1 MRDEEIIGI
10 VTSQMTS
17 APAVWEDGA
26 RSPDKVGKLL
36 IHLRRQGGYPSA
48 LSWLKENDTD
58 LAAAAGII
66 GQSLGSSPRRR
77 DEAWSAVL
85 GNLDS
90 FAEGKGEFA
99 LVGKHEATRALGEI
113 VGAMKA
119 TGRIET
125 KRKKAIR

>member
-1 MRDEEIIGI
+1 MRDQEIISH
-10 VTSQMTS
+10 VTSQITS

-26 RSPDKVGKLL
+26 RSPDKVGRLL

-58 LAAAAGII
+58 LAAAAAII
-66 GQSLGSSPRRR
+66 EQSLGSSARRC
-77 DEAWSAVL
+77 DEAWAAVL

-90 FAEGKGEFA
+90 FAEGKGEWA
-99 LVGKHEATRALGEI
+99 LVDKRDASRALGEI

-125 KRKKAIR
+125 RKKQAIR

>member
-1 MRDEEIIGI
+1 MKYEEIIGL
-10 VTSQMTS
+10 VTSQITS
-17 APAVWEDGA
+17 APTVWEDGA

-48 LSWLKENDTD
+48 LSWLKDNDTD
-58 LAAAAGII
+58 LAEGARII
-66 GQSLGSSPRRR
+66 ERMLGNNPRRC

-90 FAEGKGEFA
+90 FAEGKGEWD
-99 LVGKHEATRALGEI
+99 LVDKHDATRALREV

-119 TGRIET
+119 NGRIET
-125 KRKKAIR
+125 RKKQAIR

>member
-1 MRDEEIIGI
+1 MRDQEIISH
-10 VTSQMTS
+10 VTSQITS
-17 APAVWEDGA
+17 APAVWENGA
-26 RSPDKVGKLL
+26 RSPDKVGRLL

-66 GQSLGSSPRRR
+66 GQSLGSSPRRC

-90 FAEGKGEFA
+90 FEEGKGEWA
-99 LVGKHEATRALGEI
+99 LVDKRDATRALGEI
-113 VGAMKA
+113 VGVMKA

-125 KRKKAIR
+125 RKKQAIR

>member
-1 MRDEEIIGI
+1 MKEEEIVSL
-10 VTSQMTS
+10 VTSQITS
-17 APAVWEDGA
+17 APTVWADGA

-36 IHLRRQGGYPSA
+36 THLRRQGGYLSA

-58 LAAAAGII
+58 LAEAARII
-66 GQSLGSSPRRR
+66 ERMIGNHPRRCE
-77 DEAWSAVL
+77 EAWSAVL

-90 FAEGKGEFA
+90 FAEGKGQWA
-99 LVGKHEATRALGEI
+99 SVDKYEATRALREV

-125 KRKKAIR
+125 RKKEAIR

>member
-1 MRDEEIIGI
+1 MRDQEIISI
-10 VTSQMTS
+10 VTSQITS
-17 APAVWEDGA
+17 APTVWEDGA

-48 LSWLKENDTD
+48 LSWLKDNDTD
-58 LAAAAGII
+58 LAEGARII
-66 GQSLGSSPRRR
+66 ERMLGNNPRRC

-90 FAEGKGEFA
+90 FAEGKGEWA
-99 LVGKHEATRALGEI
+99 LVDKHDATRALREV

-119 TGRIET
+119 NGRIET
-125 KRKKAIR
+125 RKKQAIR

>member
-1 MRDEEIIGI
+1 MKYEEIIGL
-10 VTSQMTS
+10 VTSQITS
-17 APAVWEDGA
+17 APTVWEDGA

-48 LSWLKENDTD
+48 LSWLKDNDTD
-58 LAAAAGII
+58 LAEGARII
-66 GQSLGSSPRRR
+66 ERMLGNNPRRC

-90 FAEGKGEFA
+90 FAEGKGEWA
-99 LVGKHEATRALGEI
+99 LVDTHDATRALREV

-119 TGRIET
+119 NGRIET
-125 KRKKAIR
+125 RKKQAIR